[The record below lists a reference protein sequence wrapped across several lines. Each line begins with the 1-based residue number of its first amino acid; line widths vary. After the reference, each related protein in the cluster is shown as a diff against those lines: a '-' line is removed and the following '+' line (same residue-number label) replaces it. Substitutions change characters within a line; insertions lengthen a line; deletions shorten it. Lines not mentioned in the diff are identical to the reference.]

1 MFGNR
6 WRRHIQRATPW
17 LLTAGLVLFQSGNAG
32 AATVIKTL
40 KAARPGYYK
49 AVVRYPQFTDRTP
62 LVRLANRMI
71 EQWAQDDFRRWV
83 GNTQEYLLDVGKP
96 NHPLPLTYSAGPDV
110 TYFHASRLISVHI
123 VISEYGGGAHLVF
136 GGTTFNFG
144 LVNGKPKELKL
155 GDLFLPGA
163 DYYRLVRSLLSR
175 QLRKTGAPDAVV
187 AYVNSPHSF
196 PDYFLEGFFM
206 GPDGLR
212 YFFPPEAVATYAEGA
227 FEARLTIREL
237 GPRFRR
243 DLLLAR

>member
-1 MFGNR
+1 MIVSHSANLR
-6 WRRHIQRATPW
+6 SVLETRPQWAAPHV
-17 LLTAGLVLFQSGNAG
+17 VLFSD
-32 AATVIKTL
+32 
-40 KAARPGYYK
+40 YD
-49 AVVRYPQFTDRTP
+49 VR
-62 LVRLANRMI
+62 
-71 EQWAQDDFRRWV
+71 
-83 GNTQEYLLDVGKP
+83 
-96 NHPLPLTYSAGPDV
+96 
-110 TYFHASRLISVHI
+110 ISVHI

-155 GDLFLPGA
+155 GDLFLTGA